1 MEAPFPSCDLIK
13 SEKATQCRE
22 ETPTLTAGQRPQA
35 RSVVPGM
42 AATWTRQVLAR
53 EAPPNQ
59 SSCELGRCQPD
70 HLATAKD
77 NALDGSQVQMS
88 ARDLTSWPES
98 LLRLRGAQ
106 EELEAR
112 AGPPLTLH

>member
-53 EAPPNQ
+53 EAPPLGLGA
-59 SSCELGRCQPD
+59 CEPAQPATWPWLLSPGNLCLRMT
-70 HLATAKD
+70 HLLS
-77 NALDGSQVQMS
+77 AL
-88 ARDLTSWPES
+88 
-98 LLRLRGAQ
+98 
-106 EELEAR
+106 
-112 AGPPLTLH
+112 